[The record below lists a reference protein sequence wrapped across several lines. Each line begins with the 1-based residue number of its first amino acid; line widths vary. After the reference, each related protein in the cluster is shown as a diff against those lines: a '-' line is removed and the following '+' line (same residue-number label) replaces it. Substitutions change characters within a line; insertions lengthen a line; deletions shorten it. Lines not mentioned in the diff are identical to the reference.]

1 LKRLFL
7 TRQNGSAWPLAV
19 FAVAFSGCA
28 VRRTATV
35 SPSAVPP
42 RAEDASLPD
51 LVASVNAQSKA
62 IQTMT
67 ATVNLEPTAGSVYS
81 GVIKE
86 YHDVRSF
93 ILVQRPAMIRM
104 VGQAPVVRT
113 DIFDMVSDGEEFRL
127 FVPSKHK
134 FIVGKTEVQRPAKNA
149 LENLR
154 PQHILEALLIPP
166 IDADSDL
173 TFRYEAEEGA
183 RRYYVVGVLDK
194 GSKGD
199 LNLKRQ
205 IWFDR
210 EDLRIGRVEFFG
222 PQGVYLEGVQ
232 YAAYQDFQGVR
243 YPTQIKLTRPVED
256 YALSINLQKVT
267 FNQPIPPEKFELKPP
282 QGVERV
288 ELSSL
293 RGGAS
298 SELRV
303 ANREDGAVPGSGL
316 NEERVPNRESQ
327 IGKTE
332 RFSIRNSALTI
343 RSAGEPAWSIE

>member
-1 LKRLFL
+1 LEQALRHVFLARQAGRGGFLALF
-7 TRQNGSAWPLAV
+7 ALAL
-19 FAVAFSGCA
+19 SGCA
-28 VRRTATV
+28 VRRTVTV
-35 SPSAVPP
+35 SPGAVAP
-42 RAEDASLPD
+42 RAEEASLPD

-67 ATVNLEPTAGSVYS
+67 ATVDLEPTAGSVYS

-86 YHDVRSF
+86 YHDVKSF

-113 DIFDMVSDGEEFRL
+113 DIFDMASDGEEFQL

-134 FIVGKTEVQRPAKNA
+134 FIVGKTGVQGPAKNA

-166 IDADSDL
+166 VDADSER

-183 RRYYVVGVLDK
+183 RRYYIVGVLDK
-194 GSKGD
+194 GSDGA

-210 EDLRIGRVEFFG
+210 EDLRISKVQFFG

-232 YAAYQDFQGVR
+232 YADYQDFQGVR
-243 YPTQIKLTRPVED
+243 YPTRIRLMRPVED
-256 YALSINLQKVT
+256 YTLSINVQKVS
-267 FNQPIPPEKFELKPP
+267 FNQPIAPEKFELKQPE
-282 QGVERV
+282 GVERV
-288 ELSSL
+288 ELSSGGQRPEETGENW
-293 RGGAS
+293 RG
-298 SELRV
+298 
-303 ANREDGAVPGSGL
+303 
-316 NEERVPNRESQ
+316 Q
-327 IGKTE
+327 
-332 RFSIRNSALTI
+332 
-343 RSAGEPAWSIE
+343 

>member
-1 LKRLFL
+1 MERLFL
-7 TRQNGSAWPLAV
+7 TRQAGRGWFLA
-19 FAVAFSGCA
+19 FALALSGCA
-28 VRRTATV
+28 VKRTVRV
-35 SPSAVPP
+35 SPLVVSPP
-42 RAEDASLPD
+42 AEEASLPD
-51 LVASVNAQSKA
+51 LVASVNAQSRA

-67 ATVNLEPTAGSVYS
+67 ATVDLEPTAGSVYS

-86 YHDVRSF
+86 YHDVKSF

-113 DIFDMVSDGEEFRL
+113 DIFDMASDGEEFWL
-127 FVPSKHK
+127 LVPSKHK
-134 FIVGKTEVQRPAKNA
+134 FIVGKTGVQSPARNP

-166 IDADSDL
+166 VATDSER

-194 GSKGD
+194 SDNGP

-210 EDLRIGRVEFFG
+210 EDLRIDRVHFYG
-222 PQGVYLEGVQ
+222 PLGVYLEGVQ
-232 YAAYQDFQGVR
+232 YAAYRDFQGVR
-243 YPTQIKLTRPVED
+243 YPTRIKLTRPVED
-256 YALSINLQKVT
+256 YALSINFQKVS
-267 FNQPIPPEKFELKPP
+267 FNQPIAPEKFELKQP

-293 RGGAS
+293 DQRPEETGENPRG
-298 SELRV
+298 
-303 ANREDGAVPGSGL
+303 
-316 NEERVPNRESQ
+316 Q
-327 IGKTE
+327 
-332 RFSIRNSALTI
+332 
-343 RSAGEPAWSIE
+343 